1 VEIDAS
7 QQMAM
12 VLASPGMNNK
22 LTFFATVI
30 ALAIPAMG
38 GEFYELR
45 TYQLNSPEKAA
56 AFDKMMSAAVP
67 VLQKGGITDIGVF
80 RGRDKKA
87 GNPNWRHVLSAAGSL
102 DALVLSRRTLAS
114 DEAFLEQA
122 RDYLSYEKSDP
133 AYTRISAAAFSAFKG
148 FPKLIKPSA
157 DAEGDRY
164 FELRIY
170 ESHSEYKAYMKVKMF
185 NEGEL
190 DIFAD
195 VGLRG
200 VFFGSAVSGDNLP
213 NLTYMLVYDNEA
225 EKEKAWSSFLK
236 APAWQALKAEEIYK
250 GTVSKITSRFLI
262 AMPYSTIR

>member
-1 VEIDAS
+1 MLIVF
-7 QQMAM
+7 
-12 VLASPGMNNK
+12 PGMIKN
-22 LTFFATVI
+22 LFFLATLLSV
-30 ALAIPAMG
+30 PVTAMG

-45 TYQLNSPEKAA
+45 TYQLHSPEKAA
-56 AFDKMMSAAVP
+56 AFDKMMAAAVP
-67 VLQKGGITDIGVF
+67 VLKKGGITDVGVF
-80 RGRDKKA
+80 RGRDAKEGKA
-87 GNPNWRHVLSAAGSL
+87 NWRYVLCAAGSMDEL
-102 DALVLSRRTLAS
+102 ILARRAFAS
-114 DEAFLEQA
+114 DEDFLEQA
-122 RDYLSYEKSDP
+122 RDYLSFKKTDP
-133 AYTRISAAAFSAFKG
+133 AYTRISVAALSAFKG

-157 DAEGDRY
+157 DAGGQRY

-213 NLTYMLVYDNEA
+213 NLTYMLVYDTEA
-225 EKEKAWSSFLK
+225 GKEKAWESFRK
-236 APAWQALKAEEIYK
+236 APAWKALKAEDIYTD
-250 GTVSKITSRFLI
+250 TVSRITSMLLV

>member
-1 VEIDAS
+1 MINKFIFSATLLT
-7 QQMAM
+7 M
-12 VLASPGMNNK
+12 VVS
-22 LTFFATVI
+22 
-30 ALAIPAMG
+30 AMG

-56 AFDKMMSAAVP
+56 AFDKMMRAAVP
-67 VLQKGGITDIGVF
+67 VMKKGGVTDIGVF
-80 RGRDKKA
+80 RGKCEKA
-87 GNPNWRHVLSAAGSL
+87 GDPNWRYVLTAAGSL
-102 DALVLSRRTLAS
+102 DAIVLSRRAFAS

-122 RDYLSYEKSDP
+122 RDYLSYGKDDP
-133 AYTRISAAAFSAFKG
+133 AYTRISVSAFSAFKG

-157 DAEGDRY
+157 DTAGERY
-164 FELRIY
+164 FELRVY

-185 NEGEL
+185 DEGEL

-225 EKEKAWSSFLK
+225 EKEKAWGSFRK
-236 APAWQALKAEEIYK
+236 APAWQALKDEEIYK
-250 GTVSKITSRFLI
+250 GTVSRITSRFLV